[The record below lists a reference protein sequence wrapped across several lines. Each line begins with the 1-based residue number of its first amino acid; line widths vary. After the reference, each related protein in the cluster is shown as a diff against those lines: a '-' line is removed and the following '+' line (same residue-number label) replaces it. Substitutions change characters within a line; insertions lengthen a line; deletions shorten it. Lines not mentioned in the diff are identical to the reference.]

1 MLEFSR
7 FEEEVDGFDVYYGTT
22 PQYNE
27 GPYPTPPAP
36 FSEDRP
42 PKFANRGRPRERT
55 WIPGVNFH
63 GYAGL
68 S

>member
-1 MLEFSR
+1 MSIFR

-22 PQYNE
+22 PQYE

-36 FSEDRP
+36 FSEENRP
-42 PKFANRGRPRERT
+42 QNFPNRGRPRERT

-63 GYAGL
+63 GYVL
-68 S
+68 KF